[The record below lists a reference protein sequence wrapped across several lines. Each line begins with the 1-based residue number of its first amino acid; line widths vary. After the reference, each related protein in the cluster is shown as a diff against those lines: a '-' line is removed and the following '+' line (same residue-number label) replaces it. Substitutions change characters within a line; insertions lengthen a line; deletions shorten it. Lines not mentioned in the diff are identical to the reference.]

1 MGKPTVLLDID
12 PFLIASGFI
21 PSFIHQSVFMAHRL
35 EDRLGGVSLKLS
47 GSDSISIM
55 GEFRWQ
61 GSTVIKVRNVGESTI
76 EVSCPSRIIKPSTF
90 HWGSLELKAVFD
102 LAFVDVIERQIKK
115 LNELKLDCENRE
127 LFQYY
132 AYWDD

>member
-12 PFLIASGFI
+12 PFLIASPFI

-47 GSDSISIM
+47 GSASIM

-61 GSTVIKVRNVGESTI
+61 GSILIKVHHVGDLKI

-90 HWGSLELKAVFD
+90 HWGSLELETVFD
-102 LAFVDVIERQIKK
+102 LALVDVIERQIKK

-132 AYWDD
+132 AYWND

>member
-1 MGKPTVLLDID
+1 
-12 PFLIASGFI
+12 
-21 PSFIHQSVFMAHRL
+21 L
-35 EDRLGGVSLKLS
+35 EDRLGGVSLKLF
-47 GSDSISIM
+47 GSDSTSIM

-115 LNELKLDCENRE
+115 LNELKLDCENLE
-127 LFQYY
+127 LARC